1 MDRNRNY
8 THAGVDHADRDLNH
22 VEFHDPQS
30 GRTWTVKDVDEFIV
44 SRLHGDY
51 NLDQCLIYVTY
62 TNVSLANITAA
73 ELERF
78 WNNVLMNPRNPHV
91 AYWAEIP
98 REDPRAQMVLIR
110 IRVLLLQVQGIM
122 LP

>member
-1 MDRNRNY
+1 MNLNRNY
-8 THAGVDHADRDLNH
+8 THGGVDHENRDLNH
-22 VEFHDPQS
+22 VEFHDPRT
-30 GRTWTVKDVDEFIV
+30 GRTWTVKDVDEFV
-44 SRLHGDY
+44 VGRLHGDY
-51 NLDQCLIYVTY
+51 NLDQFLGYITY

-91 AYWAEIP
+91 AYWAAIP
-98 REDPRAQMVLIR
+98 REDDRAQVVLNR
-110 IRVLLLQVQGIM
+110 IRVLLMQIQGIM